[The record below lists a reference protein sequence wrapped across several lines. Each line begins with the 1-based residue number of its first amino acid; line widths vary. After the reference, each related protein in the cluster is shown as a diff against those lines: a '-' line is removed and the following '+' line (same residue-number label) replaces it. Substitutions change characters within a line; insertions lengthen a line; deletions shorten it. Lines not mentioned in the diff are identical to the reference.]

1 MFGFIKKVFLMGS
14 LFLSSLVS
22 ATPLSCFSIINQGCK
37 VRPEIINLRNSNE
50 PIF

>member
-22 ATPLSCFSIINQGCK
+22 TTPISCISIINQGCK
-37 VRPEIINLRNSNE
+37 VRPEIINFNSNE
-50 PIF
+50 PVF